1 MTRFKSIVF
10 DVDSTLSGIE
20 GIDWLA
26 ALRGPET
33 QAWSA
38 TLTEKAMQ
46 GEMPIEAVYGQRM
59 QKVRPNKVEIEQLGR
74 EYVERIAPRARE
86 ALAELRTRG
95 IELAMVSGG
104 LREAIL
110 PASMSA
116 STSDLSSPSRTESES
131 RFSKWVC
138 RVRYW
143 QSVTE

>member
-1 MTRFKSIVF
+1 MSRFKSIVL

-33 QAWSA
+33 QAWST

-59 QKVRPNKVEIEQLGR
+59 QKVRPNAVEIEQLGR

-86 ALAELRTRG
+86 ALAELRRHG

-104 LREAIL
+104 LREAIIPL
-110 PASMSA
+110 ARELGVDERS
-116 STSDLSSPSRTESES
+116 L
-131 RFSKWVC
+131 
-138 RVRYW
+138 
-143 QSVTE
+143 